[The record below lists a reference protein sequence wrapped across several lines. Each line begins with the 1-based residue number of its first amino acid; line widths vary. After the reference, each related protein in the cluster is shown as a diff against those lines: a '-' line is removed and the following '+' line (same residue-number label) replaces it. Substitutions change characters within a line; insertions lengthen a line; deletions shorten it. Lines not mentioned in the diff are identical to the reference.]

1 MIYLQMFVGETR
13 SRNTGQGRDLSKLL
27 DDFKNFIVNLII
39 SLFISKIYLSLDKVF
54 WRFFYNLSIL
64 SYATSCFYVW
74 CVYVKS
80 CNFFIILCHWNIVW
94 FLFDPT
100 TCGTEECKFLMDIWI
115 MSLFNAF
122 YNTDV
127 LFIYI
132 IPLCFVCFMYSGIR
146 YSRSQVFLEQVF
158 WKNCKIHGKMFPWC
172 LYFKLTA

>member
-1 MIYLQMFVGETR
+1 MFV
-13 SRNTGQGRDLSKLL
+13 
-27 DDFKNFIVNLII
+27 I
-39 SLFISKIYLSLDKVF
+39 SLSLDKVF
-54 WRFFYNLSIL
+54 WMLFYNLSIL

-80 CNFFIILCHWNIVW
+80 CNFFIILCLWNIVW

-127 LFIYI
+127 LLIYI
-132 IPLCFVCFMYSGIR
+132 IPLCFVCFMNQHSLLDTVDHR
-146 YSRSQVFLEQVF
+146 CFLNSCSQKIVKFIGKCFHGVFVLS
-158 WKNCKIHGKMFPWC
+158 
-172 LYFKLTA
+172 